1 MANIQHSALAG
12 ADLHVNKV
20 HANTHQ
26 SGGTDVVALDTL
38 GAPTD
43 ITTLNASAT
52 AHGLCPKHPN
62 DSDKV
67 LLGDG
72 TFNTC
77 NTATKWAGATK
88 TVSTSDPSGG
98 SDGDIW
104 FKYMA

>member
-12 ADLHVNKV
+12 DDLHVNKL
-20 HANTHQ
+20 HASTHQ

-52 AHGLCPKHPN
+52 AHGLCPKLNGSAIHA
-62 DSDKV
+62 
-67 LLGDG
+67 LLGTGSWGQPGAATWDG
-72 TFNTC
+72 
-77 NTATKWAGATK
+77 AHK
-88 TVSTSDPSGG
+88 TVSTLDPSGG